1 MSVPFFDMK
10 RHLSAVRTPVDEALS
25 RVLDDCSFIQG
36 PDVVR
41 LESEIAQWVGVTGG
55 VGVSSGTDALLA
67 ALMALDVGPGD
78 EVVTTP
84 FTFFATAGTVHRLG
98 ARLVFADIEPET
110 FNLDP
115 GLARDVTT
123 SKTRVVIPVHLFGHV
138 AEMSPLLEW
147 AGEGDRRAV
156 LEDAAQSIGAS
167 GPLGPAGAVGTCGTY
182 SFFPAKNL
190 GCIGDGGMVVS
201 RDGDLLERVRM
212 LRNHGSRPKYYHS
225 LVGGNFR
232 LDTVQA
238 AVLRVMLPHLDQWTR
253 RRRAVAARYGRLFDE
268 AGLTADGRV
277 ALPVERSGYRHVFNQ
292 YVIRVPDRE
301 GLMAWLKGAGVG
313 HAVYYPL
320 GLHVQA
326 CFEGLG
332 YEPGDFP
339 ATEQASRECL
349 AIPVFPEITDAE
361 QDEVV
366 GVIKD
371 FYDTV

>member
-1 MSVPFFDMK
+1 MGVPFFDMK
-10 RHLSAVRTPVDEALS
+10 RHLSAVRPLIDEAVA

-41 LESEIAQWVGVTGG
+41 MESEIAEWVGTDDG

-84 FTFFATAGTVHRLG
+84 YTFFATAGTVHRLG
-98 ARLVFADIEPET
+98 ARLVFADIEPDT

-115 GLARDVTT
+115 GLALAATT
-123 SKTRVVIPVHLFGHV
+123 AKTRVVIPVHLFGHV
-138 AEMSPLLEW
+138 AEMDPLLEW
-147 AGEGDRRAV
+147 AGESDRRSV

-167 GPLGPAGAVGTCGTY
+167 GPLGPAGVVGTCGTY

-201 RDGDLLERVRM
+201 RDGDFLEKVRI
-212 LRNHGSRPKYYHS
+212 LRNHGSKPKYYHS
-225 LVGGNFR
+225 VVGGNFR
-232 LDTVQA
+232 LDTIQA
-238 AVLRVMLPHLDQWTR
+238 AVLRVMLPHLQDWTR
-253 RRRAVAARYGRLFDE
+253 RRRDVAARYGRLFDE
-268 AGLTADGRV
+268 AGLTTNGNV
-277 ALPVERSGYRHVFNQ
+277 TGPVERAGYHHVYNQ
-292 YVIRVPDRE
+292 YVIRVRDRE
-301 GLMAWLKGAGVG
+301 GLIAWLKSAGVG

-320 GLHVQA
+320 CLHVQA

-339 ATEQASRECL
+339 VAEQASRESL

-371 FYDTV
+371 FYDTI